1 MHLTW
6 RPTAATAAAV
16 LCLATAWGPSCAAHV
31 SAAGGGVDAVEKDPG
46 CLGRGGH
53 AGPYQQQQQQHPLG
67 GAHNT
72 HDTTAPLDENGV
84 GVSIEKPKRK
94 KRKNIVVILTDDQD
108 LTMDSAKYMP
118 LLKEH
123 IADKGITFRNH
134 FTSTAICCPSRVS
147 LWTGKLPHNTNVTD
161 VSPPHG
167 GYPKFVARGL
177 NENYLPVWLQAAGYA
192 TYYVGKLFNAHT
204 IRNYDSPFPA
214 GWTGSDFL
222 LDPGTYSYL
231 NPIFQRNR
239 EEPVQHHG
247 EHTAELTSDKAL
259 GFLKDALAA
268 RKQEEEGDGEEKP
281 FFLAV
286 APIAPHSNI
295 DRKSKG
301 DGGGGSTSAPLMT
314 EPIPL
319 PRHERLFAGVQV
331 PRTENFNPDEP
342 SSVSWISKLPQ
353 LNASSVAYL
362 DHFYR
367 QRLRSLQS
375 VDELVDSVA
384 RALRLAGALDDTYI
398 VYSSDNGYHIG
409 QHRLPPGKE
418 CAFEE
423 DIRVPL
429 YIRGPGV
436 REGHEESGVT
446 GHVDL
451 APTVLEMAGVEMRGD
466 FDGRPVPIERAVAD
480 VADAVGDE
488 DEVAAAAVVAAERR
502 RRQQEHASVEFWGIA
517 LAEGEGGGF
526 DGNGQLGMPNNTY
539 KALRVL
545 GAGYDLFYSVWCNN
559 EHELYDLAND
569 PGQLRNLYPKQNPS
583 AHERN
588 AGNDGNDLLDDVKL
602 HRVVGRL
609 DALMMVLKSCRGS
622 SCTHPWRVL
631 HPDDEEVQTLS
642 AALDVRFDE
651 FYEQQPKV
659 AFSRCD
665 LGYLID
671 AEGPQEVQQYRDDGY
686 TVWPHWT

>member
-1 MHLTW
+1 MHTNSSSSSRGRR
-6 RPTAATAAAV
+6 RPAAAV
-16 LCLATAWGPSCAAHV
+16 VTLLCLAVAIFGSAAHA
-31 SAAGGGVDAVEKDPG
+31 SAGSDGAAPAVACTG
-46 CLGRGGH
+46 QC
-53 AGPYQQQQQQHPLG
+53 PLG
-67 GAHNT
+67 GPYDDN
-72 HDTTAPLDENGV
+72 DYDEENN
-84 GVSIEKPKRK
+84 KPKKKK

-108 LTMDSAKYMP
+108 LTMGSAEYMP

-123 IADKGITFRNH
+123 IVQKGITYRNH

-192 TYYVGKLFNAHT
+192 TYYVGKLFNAHNT
-204 IRNYDSPFPA
+204 RNYASPYPA

-231 NPIFQRNR
+231 NPIFQRGT
-239 EEPVQHHG
+239 EEPVHHKN
-247 EHTAELTSDKAL
+247 EHTAELTAAKAL
-259 GFLKDALAA
+259 GFLEDALAA
-268 RKQEEEGDGEEKP
+268 RQKEGEGEGEDAEEKP

-295 DRKSKG
+295 ERKGGSSK
-301 DGGGGSTSAPLMT
+301 GSTSTPLMT

-319 PRHERLFAGVQV
+319 PRHEKLFDGVQI
-331 PRTENFNPDEP
+331 PRTENFNPDKP
-342 SSVSWISKLPQ
+342 SSVSWVSRLPRF
-353 LNASSVAYL
+353 NDSSVAYL

-375 VDELVDSVA
+375 VDELVESIVHK
-384 RALRLAGALDDTYI
+384 LQVTGALEDTYI
-398 VYSSDNGYHIG
+398 IYSSDNGYHIG

-436 REGHEESGVT
+436 KEGYEEKGVT

-451 APTVLEMAGVEMRGD
+451 APTVLEMAGVEMRED
-466 FDGRPVPIERAVAD
+466 FDGRPVPIVRAQGPGA
-480 VADAVGDE
+480 ATAT
-488 DEVAAAAVVAAERR
+488 AAASADEKTELAERR
-502 RRQQEHASVEFWGIA
+502 RQEHAAVEFWGIA
-517 LAEGEGGGF
+517 LAEGESGGF
-526 DGNGQLGMPNNTY
+526 DGEGKLGMPDNTY

-545 GAGYDLFYSVWCNN
+545 GDDYDMLYSVWCNN
-559 EHELYDLAND
+559 EHELYDIKYDA
-569 PGQLRNLYPKQNPS
+569 GQVRNLYPKNPPFRGKPGD
-583 AHERN
+583 AIDPDI
-588 AGNDGNDLLDDVKL
+588 GYPVNDSKRRQVIN
-602 HRVVGRL
+602 RL

-622 SCTHPWRVL
+622 SCTHPWSVL
-631 HPDDEEVQTLS
+631 HPDDEGVRTLS
-642 AALDVRFDE
+642 DALDARFDT
-651 FYEQQPKV
+651 FYEQQAKV
-659 AFSRCD
+659 SFSRCD

-671 AEGPQEVQQYRDDGY
+671 AEGPQEVQQWREGGEY
-686 TVWPHWT
+686 TVWPDWT